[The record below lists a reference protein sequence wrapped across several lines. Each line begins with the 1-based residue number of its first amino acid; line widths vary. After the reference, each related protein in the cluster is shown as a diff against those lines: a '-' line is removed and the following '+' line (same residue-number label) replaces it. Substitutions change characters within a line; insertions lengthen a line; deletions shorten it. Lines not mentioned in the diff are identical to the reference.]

1 MRYFSGFGLYGDY
14 ALFET
19 LLYDFGYVPNHY
31 DIIGFSS
38 GALFALQYAM
48 QRIVN
53 KQRVGR
59 VILLSPLLYTHHI
72 SNTSVLNIAGLD
84 SNLIEV
90 RHCMQ
95 DLEKL
100 ESLPNLGGTGGLGRN
115 FWNLDS
121 KNNTQIITHVGF
133 ESFAKEFSHID
144 IHTLWILFKKAC
156 IYSYKQDKLKYHTIL
171 YKQLGFHITDD
182 TIYPDSHNNKE
193 CRVFTQFEKIATLRN
208 LWDIHAI
215 DLEKIEKKSQKF
227 VVFIAEHDRITS
239 SKLVSNYLSQ
249 FGICY
254 ILKGRN
260 HILQKV
266 ASKRA

>member
-1 MRYFSGFGLYGDY
+1 MRYFSSFGLYGDY
-14 ALFET
+14 ALFES

-38 GALFALQYAM
+38 GALSALQYAM
-48 QRIVN
+48 QSIAN

-72 SNTSVLNIAGLD
+72 SSDSVLNIAGLD
-84 SNLIEV
+84 SDLIKSFKQNVE
-90 RHCMQ
+90 
-95 DLEKL
+95 
-100 ESLPNLGGTGGLGRN
+100 
-115 FWNLDS
+115 NLDS
-121 KNNTQIITHVGF
+121 KNNTQIITHVSF
-133 ESFAKEFSHID
+133 ESFAREFSHIN
-144 IHTLWILFKKAC
+144 IYTLWNLFKKAC
-156 IYSYKQDKLKYHTIL
+156 IHSYKKDKLKYHTTL

-182 TIYPDSHNNKE
+182 IMSLDSHNNKE
-193 CRVFTQFEKIATLRN
+193 CRVFTQFEKLTTLRN

-227 VVFIAEHDRITS
+227 VVFIAENDRITN
-239 SKLVSNYLSQ
+239 SKLISKYLSQ

-266 ASKRA
+266 ANKRA

>member
-14 ALFET
+14 ALFES

-38 GALFALQYAM
+38 GALSALQYAM

-72 SNTSVLNIAGLD
+72 SSDSVLNIAGFD
-84 SNLIEV
+84 SDLITSF
-90 RHCMQ
+90 
-95 DLEKL
+95 K
-100 ESLPNLGGTGGLGRN
+100 RN
-115 FWNLDS
+115 VENLDS
-121 KNNTQIITHVGF
+121 KNNTQIITHVSF
-133 ESFAKEFSHID
+133 ESFAREFSHIN
-144 IHTLWILFKKAC
+144 IYTLWNLFKKAC
-156 IYSYKQDKLKYHTIL
+156 IHSYKKDRLKYHTTL

-182 TIYPDSHNNKE
+182 IMCLDSHNNKE
-193 CRVFTQFEKIATLRN
+193 CRVFTQFEKLTTLRN

-227 VVFIAEHDRITS
+227 VVFIAENDRITN
-239 SKLVSNYLSQ
+239 SKLISKYLSQ

-266 ASKRA
+266 ANKRA

>member
-14 ALFET
+14 ALFES

-38 GALFALQYAM
+38 GALSALQYAM

-72 SNTSVLNIAGLD
+72 SSDSVLNIAGLD
-84 SNLIEV
+84 SDLITSF
-90 RHCMQ
+90 
-95 DLEKL
+95 K
-100 ESLPNLGGTGGLGRN
+100 RN
-115 FWNLDS
+115 VENLDS
-121 KNNTQIITHVGF
+121 KNNIQIITHVSF
-133 ESFAKEFSHID
+133 ESFAREFSHIN
-144 IHTLWILFKKAC
+144 IYTLWNLFKKAC
-156 IYSYKQDKLKYHTIL
+156 IHSYKKDKLKYHTTL
-171 YKQLGFHITDD
+171 YKQLGFHMTDD
-182 TIYPDSHNNKE
+182 IMSLDSHNNKE
-193 CRVFTQFEKIATLRN
+193 CRVFTQFEKLTTLRN

-227 VVFIAEHDRITS
+227 VVFIAENDRITN
-239 SKLVSNYLSQ
+239 SKLISKYLSQ

-260 HILQKV
+260 HILQRV
-266 ASKRA
+266 ANKRA

>member
-14 ALFET
+14 ALFES

-38 GALFALQYAM
+38 GALSALQYAM

-72 SNTSVLNIAGLD
+72 SSDSVLNIAGLD
-84 SNLIEV
+84 SDLIKSFKQNVE
-90 RHCMQ
+90 
-95 DLEKL
+95 
-100 ESLPNLGGTGGLGRN
+100 
-115 FWNLDS
+115 NLDS
-121 KNNTQIITHVGF
+121 KNYTQIITHVSF
-133 ESFAKEFSHID
+133 ESFAKEFSHIN
-144 IHTLWILFKKAC
+144 IYTLWNLFKKAC
-156 IYSYKQDKLKYHTIL
+156 IHSYKKDKLKYHTTL

-182 TIYPDSHNNKE
+182 IVRLDSHNNKE
-193 CRVFTQFEKIATLRN
+193 CRVFTQFEKLTTLRN

-227 VVFIAEHDRITS
+227 VVFIAENDRITN
-239 SKLVSNYLSQ
+239 SKLISKYLSQ

-260 HILQKV
+260 HIL
-266 ASKRA
+266 RE

>member
-14 ALFET
+14 ALFES

-38 GALFALQYAM
+38 GALSALQYAM

-72 SNTSVLNIAGLD
+72 SNNSVLNIAGLD
-84 SNLIEV
+84 SDLITSF
-90 RHCMQ
+90 
-95 DLEKL
+95 K
-100 ESLPNLGGTGGLGRN
+100 RN
-115 FWNLDS
+115 VENLDS
-121 KNNTQIITHVGF
+121 KNNTQIITHVSF
-133 ESFAKEFSHID
+133 ESFAREFSHIN
-144 IHTLWILFKKAC
+144 IYTLWNLFKKAC
-156 IYSYKQDKLKYHTIL
+156 IHSYKKDKLKYHTTL

-182 TIYPDSHNNKE
+182 IMCLDSHNNKE
-193 CRVFTQFEKIATLRN
+193 CRVFTQFEKLTTLRN

-227 VVFIAEHDRITS
+227 VVFIAENDRITN
-239 SKLVSNYLSQ
+239 SKLISKYLSQ

-266 ASKRA
+266 ANKRA

>member
-14 ALFET
+14 ALFES

-59 VILLSPLLYTHHI
+59 VILLSPLLYIHHI
-72 SNTSVLNIAGLD
+72 SSDSVLNIAGLD
-84 SNLIEV
+84 SNLIKAG
-90 RHCMQ
+90 HFMQ
-95 DLEKL
+95 DLEKP
-100 ESLPNLGGTGGLGRN
+100 ESLPNLGGLRGLGRN

-121 KNNTQIITHVGF
+121 RNYTQIITHVSF
-133 ESFAKEFSHID
+133 ESFAREFSHIN
-144 IHTLWILFKKAC
+144 IYTLWNLFKKAC
-156 IYSYKQDKLKYHTIL
+156 IHSYKKDKLKYHTTL

-182 TIYPDSHNNKE
+182 IMRLDSHNNKE
-193 CRVFTQFEKIATLRN
+193 CRVFTQFEKLTTLRN

-227 VVFIAEHDRITS
+227 VVFIAENDRITN
-239 SKLVSNYLSQ
+239 SKLISKYLSQ

-266 ASKRA
+266 ANKRA

>member
-14 ALFET
+14 ALFES

-38 GALFALQYAM
+38 GALSALQYAM

-72 SNTSVLNIAGLD
+72 SSDSVLNIAGLD
-84 SNLIEV
+84 SDLIKSFKQNVE
-90 RHCMQ
+90 
-95 DLEKL
+95 
-100 ESLPNLGGTGGLGRN
+100 
-115 FWNLDS
+115 NLDS
-121 KNNTQIITHVGF
+121 KNYTQIITHVSF
-133 ESFAKEFSHID
+133 ESFAKEFSHIN
-144 IHTLWILFKKAC
+144 IYTLWNLFKKAC
-156 IYSYKQDKLKYHTIL
+156 IHSYKKDKLKYHTML

-182 TIYPDSHNNKE
+182 IMSLDSHNNKE
-193 CRVFTQFEKIATLRN
+193 CRVFTQFEKLTTLRN

-227 VVFIAEHDRITS
+227 VVFIAENDRMTN
-239 SKLVSNYLSQ
+239 SKLISKYLSQ

-260 HILQKV
+260 HILQRV
-266 ASKRA
+266 ANKRA

>member
-14 ALFET
+14 ALFES

-38 GALFALQYAM
+38 GALSALQYAM

-72 SNTSVLNIAGLD
+72 SNNSVLNIAGLD
-84 SNLIEV
+84 SDLITSF
-90 RHCMQ
+90 
-95 DLEKL
+95 K
-100 ESLPNLGGTGGLGRN
+100 RN
-115 FWNLDS
+115 VENLDS
-121 KNNTQIITHVGF
+121 KNNTQIITHVSF
-133 ESFAKEFSHID
+133 ESFAKEFSHIN
-144 IHTLWILFKKAC
+144 IHVLWSLFKKAC
-156 IYSYKQDKLKYHTIL
+156 IHSYKKDKLKYHTTL

-182 TIYPDSHNNKE
+182 TIRLDSHNNKE
-193 CRVFTQFEKIATLRN
+193 CRVFTQFEKLTTLRN

-227 VVFIAEHDRITS
+227 VVFIAENDRITN
-239 SKLVSNYLSQ
+239 SKLISKYLSQ

-266 ASKRA
+266 ANKRA

>member
-14 ALFET
+14 ALFES

-38 GALFALQYAM
+38 GALSALQYAM

-72 SNTSVLNIAGLD
+72 SSDSVLNIAGLD
-84 SNLIEV
+84 SDLIKSFKQNV
-90 RHCMQ
+90 
-95 DLEKL
+95 EK
-100 ESLPNLGGTGGLGRN
+100 
-115 FWNLDS
+115 LDS
-121 KNNTQIITHVGF
+121 KNYTQIITHVSF
-133 ESFAKEFSHID
+133 ESFAKEFSHIN
-144 IHTLWILFKKAC
+144 IYTLWNLFKKAC
-156 IYSYKQDKLKYHTIL
+156 IHSYKKDKLKYHTML

-182 TIYPDSHNNKE
+182 IMSLDSHNNKE
-193 CRVFTQFEKIATLRN
+193 CRVFTQFEKLTTLRN

-227 VVFIAEHDRITS
+227 VVFIAENDRITN
-239 SKLVSNYLSQ
+239 SKLISKYLSQ

-260 HILQKV
+260 HISQRV
-266 ASKRA
+266 ANKRA

>member
-14 ALFET
+14 ALFES
-19 LLYDFGYVPNHY
+19 LLHDFGYVPNHY

-38 GALFALQYAM
+38 GALSALQYAM
-48 QRIVN
+48 QSITN

-72 SNTSVLNIAGLD
+72 SNNSVLNIAGLD
-84 SNLIEV
+84 SDLITSFKRNLE
-90 RHCMQ
+90 
-95 DLEKL
+95 D
-100 ESLPNLGGTGGLGRN
+100 
-115 FWNLDS
+115 LDS
-121 KNNTQIITHVGF
+121 KNNTQIITHVSF
-133 ESFAKEFSHID
+133 ESFAREFSHIN
-144 IHTLWILFKKAC
+144 IYALWNLFKKAC
-156 IYSYKQDKLKYHTIL
+156 IHSYKKDRLKYHTTL

-182 TIYPDSHNNKE
+182 IMCLDSHNNKE
-193 CRVFTQFEKIATLRN
+193 CRVFTQFEKLTTLRN

-227 VVFIAEHDRITS
+227 VVFIAENDRITN
-239 SKLVSNYLSQ
+239 SKLISKYLSQ

-266 ASKRA
+266 ANKRA

>member
-14 ALFET
+14 ALFES

-38 GALFALQYAM
+38 GALSALQYAM
-48 QRIVN
+48 QSIAN

-72 SNTSVLNIAGLD
+72 SNNSVLNIAGLD
-84 SNLIEV
+84 SDLITSF
-90 RHCMQ
+90 
-95 DLEKL
+95 K
-100 ESLPNLGGTGGLGRN
+100 RN
-115 FWNLDS
+115 VENLDS
-121 KNNTQIITHVGF
+121 KNNIQIITHVSF
-133 ESFAKEFSHID
+133 ESFAREFSHIN
-144 IHTLWILFKKAC
+144 IYTLWNLFKKAC
-156 IYSYKQDKLKYHTIL
+156 IHSYKKDKLKYHTTL

-182 TIYPDSHNNKE
+182 IMSLDSHNNKE
-193 CRVFTQFEKIATLRN
+193 CRVFTQFEKLTTLRN

-227 VVFIAEHDRITS
+227 VVFIAENDRITN
-239 SKLVSNYLSQ
+239 SKLISKYLSQ

-266 ASKRA
+266 ANKRA

>member
-14 ALFET
+14 ALFES

-38 GALFALQYAM
+38 GALSALQYAM

-72 SNTSVLNIAGLD
+72 SSDSVLNIAGLD
-84 SNLIEV
+84 SDLIKSFKQNV
-90 RHCMQ
+90 
-95 DLEKL
+95 EK
-100 ESLPNLGGTGGLGRN
+100 
-115 FWNLDS
+115 LDS
-121 KNNTQIITHVGF
+121 KNYTQIITHVSF
-133 ESFAKEFSHID
+133 ESFAKEFSHIN
-144 IHTLWILFKKAC
+144 IYTLWNLFKKAC
-156 IYSYKQDKLKYHTIL
+156 IHSYKKDKLKYHTML

-182 TIYPDSHNNKE
+182 IMSLDSHNNKE
-193 CRVFTQFEKIATLRN
+193 CRVFTQFEKLTTLRN

-227 VVFIAEHDRITS
+227 VVFIAENDRITN
-239 SKLVSNYLSQ
+239 SKLISKYLSQ

-260 HILQKV
+260 HILQRV
-266 ASKRA
+266 ANKRA